1 MGPRRP
7 ASSARATR
15 AFAELAEER
24 GISAQQVALAW
35 LLALGPVVI
44 PIPGSTRPATA
55 RASAAAA
62 AIELSDEEVA
72 RLSASVPEDASV
84 FPDDTP
90 APPM

>member
-1 MGPRRP
+1 
-7 ASSARATR
+7 
-15 AFAELAEER
+15 
-24 GISAQQVALAW
+24 
-35 LLALGPVVI
+35 VI

-62 AIELSDEEVA
+62 GIVLGAEDLV
-72 RLSASVPEDASV
+72 RLSATLPEAVSV